1 MDDMVSFYKDFGVG
15 KLGLHKAF
23 RIGHDEEG
31 KVEIQPITR
40 IAHVKIDDL
49 VGYEIA
55 KKKLIDN
62 TEAFVQGER
71 RTTVCSLVMREPV
84 NLPVSRES

>member
-1 MDDMVSFYKDFGVG
+1 MIWYLFTRIFGVG

-23 RIGHDEEG
+23 RIGHDENG

-55 KKKLIDN
+55 KKNSSKHRGLC
-62 TEAFVQGER
+62 AGKKGKQL
-71 RTTVCSLVMREPV
+71 SALW
-84 NLPVSRES
+84 